1 MILSAI
7 GNEASYTIAEESGAW
22 LSNKKMRIF
31 LRKDNNMKNNSR
43 RRSIAVC
50 LLLCLAPALALAQ
63 MTHDP
68 MTHDPLA
75 HLKHALSEAGAPAL
89 TANQEQQINSLITA
103 FRNAHQPGTP
113 NTTLQSALQAYQT
126 AILNGDNTTAQ
137 AQADSIANEQANVSR
152 KNLKDRAKLEI
163 DVLAVLKSNDDQV
176 GLLLKRIG
184 SAGLSGLLGS
194 LAGHG
199 GPGGPGRPHLGVFGG
214 EIHH

>member
-1 MILSAI
+1 
-7 GNEASYTIAEESGAW
+7 
-22 LSNKKMRIF
+22 
-31 LRKDNNMKNNSR
+31 MKNNSIR
-43 RRSIAVC
+43 LTVMAGSLLG
-50 LLLCLAPALALAQ
+50 LLLATAVAQQGPAR
-63 MTHDP
+63 
-68 MTHDPLA
+68 DPLVP
-75 HLKHALSEAGAPAL
+75 LKHALSEAGAPAL
-89 TANQEQQINSLITA
+89 TANQEQQLNSLITA

-137 AQADSIANEQANVSR
+137 AQADSIANEQANVAR

-194 LAGHG
+194 LAGPG
-199 GPGGPGRPHLGVFGG
+199 GPGGPGGPRPGVFGPFG
-214 EIHH
+214 PSQ